1 MDALL
6 RQALSGAALGAVYA
20 IVALSVV
27 MVYRATRHVN
37 FAIGEMAMFSAFV
50 AAAMMDAGM
59 SYWGALALTL
69 VLAFATGA
77 LVEQLLVARLE
88 QASAL
93 SVLVVMI
100 GLLLVFNSL
109 AGWLFG
115 FTIRTF
121 PSPFHTGSPAI
132 GAYLSAHEAGI
143 IAVTMGVVLALYVLF
158 EHTNVG
164 LALRATADD
173 RTSSRLVGIRA
184 GWMLAIGWGVASA
197 IAAVAAVMIAPLVY
211 LEPNT
216 MTPVLIYGFAA
227 ALLGGIES
235 PPGAVLGGFVVG
247 ILENLAGAFV
257 VGPELKLI
265 VALGI
270 IIGVLI
276 LRPAGLFGRARVA
289 RV

>member
-1 MDALL
+1 MDSVL

-20 IVALSVV
+20 IVALAVV
-27 MVYRATRHVN
+27 MVYKATRHVN

-50 AAAMMDAGM
+50 AAACMDAGL
-59 SYWGALALTL
+59 SYWWALAVTL
-69 VLAFATGA
+69 IMAFATGA
-77 LVEQLLVARLE
+77 LIERLLVERLE
-88 QASAL
+88 QASSL

-121 PSPFHTGSPAI
+121 PSPFPARSPGA
-132 GAYLSAHEAGI
+132 GAYLSGHEAGI
-143 IAVTMGVVLALYVLF
+143 IGLSLVVVLALYLLF
-158 EHTNVG
+158 EHTKTG
-164 LALRATADD
+164 LALRATADN
-173 RTSSRLVGIRA
+173 RVSSRLVGIRA

-235 PPGAVLGGFVVG
+235 PPGAILGGFVVG

-265 VALGI
+265 VALVI

-276 LRPAGLFGRARVA
+276 MKPSGFLGPPRVA